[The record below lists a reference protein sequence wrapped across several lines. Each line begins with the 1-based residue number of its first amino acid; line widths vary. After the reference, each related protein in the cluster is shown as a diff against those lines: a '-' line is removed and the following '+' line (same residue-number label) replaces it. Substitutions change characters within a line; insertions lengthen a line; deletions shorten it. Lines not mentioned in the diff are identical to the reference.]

1 MAGKLNRTRPRSG
14 GDTFEG
20 TKNNKTFFVNSL
32 SLQLAK
38 MTAED
43 EQKAEAV
50 TEAEAAEEEIEE
62 ELEVSSLKILAVTHE
77 LHQKHGLRHG
87 DYQRY
92 RGYCARRIARVRK
105 AIKMVQGEKKKFIKK
120 VSWLQ
125 IMSNS
130 LLREPKYL
138 YRTAGRGQRCRREG
152 HQGPPNPADDG
163 GARLGVRNAAQV

>member
-1 MAGKLNRTRPRSG
+1 
-14 GDTFEG
+14 
-20 TKNNKTFFVNSL
+20 
-32 SLQLAK
+32 

-43 EQKAEAV
+43 EKKAEAV
-50 TEAEAAEEEIEE
+50 TEAEAADEDLES

-120 VSWLQ
+120 VRQSHSTSTRVEKEQ
-125 IMSNS
+125 KRPN
-130 LLREPKYL
+130 LRVSFYV
-138 YRTAGRGQRCRREG
+138 GRGQRCGGEG
-152 HQGPPNPADDG
+152 PQGASDSTHDG
-163 GARLGVRNAAQV
+163 GARLGLRDAAQV